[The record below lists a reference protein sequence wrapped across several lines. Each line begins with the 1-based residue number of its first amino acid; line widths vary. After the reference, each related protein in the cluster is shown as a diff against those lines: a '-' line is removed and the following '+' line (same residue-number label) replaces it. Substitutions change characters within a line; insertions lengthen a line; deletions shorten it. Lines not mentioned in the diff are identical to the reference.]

1 MFSSTRII
9 FSYNIQFNH
18 SDSNR
23 VYFSHKLRNPVSVFL
38 QSQHLCESPEL
49 FFLVTKMAVKAL
61 AIMPLTDVRRR
72 GKGILFYDESKN
84 VPRTPNRNFL
94 CLFGQIW
101 FTGHLLTVKE
111 NEEQD
116 DHNWLPNLIH
126 HLGPGTLPFR
136 GKIRVLL
143 TTKKGEMSI

>member
-1 MFSSTRII
+1 MFSSTRIT

-61 AIMPLTDVRRR
+61 AIMPLTDVRR

-84 VPRTPNRNFL
+84 VPRTPNTVFL
-94 CLFGQIW
+94 AKFGSQV
-101 FTGHLLTVKE
+101 T
-111 NEEQD
+111 
-116 DHNWLPNLIH
+116 
-126 HLGPGTLPFR
+126 
-136 GKIRVLL
+136 
-143 TTKKGEMSI
+143 S